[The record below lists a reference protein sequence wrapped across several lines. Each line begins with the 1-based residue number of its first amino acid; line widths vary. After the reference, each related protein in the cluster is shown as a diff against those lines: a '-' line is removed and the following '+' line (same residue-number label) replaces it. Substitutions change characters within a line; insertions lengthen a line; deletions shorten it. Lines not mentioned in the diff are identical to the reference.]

1 MVATAEPTQLYQVV
15 DGDSVRSTS
24 DQQSQQRFLNE
35 VKYVE
40 YYAKLIGDCLGM
52 KTLELGVVEDADAQT
67 AFRYVTGP
75 DGVTPVVNGFLS
87 HTRKPLTRLVQQLR
101 ADD

>member
-1 MVATAEPTQLYQVV
+1 MVATAEPTQLYQVTS
-15 DGDSVRSTS
+15 GDNVRSTG

-40 YYAKLIGDCLGM
+40 YYAKLIGECLGM

-67 AFRYVTGP
+67 AFRYVPSP
-75 DGVTPVVNGFLS
+75 DGQGSVVNGFLS

-101 ADD
+101 AED